1 MQLYNIY
8 KVSINMKNRTIA
20 IKVKQIVPWW
30 ECDGDIYKQT
40 MELLES
46 NNKQLYIDLLEFIK
60 DYYNSKTIVEELEKR
75 IKEL

>member
-1 MQLYNIY
+1 
-8 KVSINMKNRTIA
+8 MKNRTIA
-20 IKVKQIVPWW
+20 IKIKKIVPFW
-30 ECDGDIYKQT
+30 EQEGNIYKQT

-60 DYYNSKTIVEELEKR
+60 DYYDSDEIVKELEKR